1 MEKSDKKRILTR
13 VLIVIAALTLLSCC
27 FLGSTFA
34 RYVTDASGTAQIGV
48 AKWDVSVTPTS
59 GTTVSAALGADLSPD
74 KEAWTSGSST
84 KRQNS
89 TKKALVAAI
98 SNSGEVDA
106 LVSLTGSTTPTLT
119 SAEGL
124 SDETK
129 KGNIAYSDFNTG
141 LAAACFSVKFY
152 MSKNSREPANATT
165 EFKNLTNYE
174 LDAGSAIYIFAQVT
188 WTSQDT
194 AEASGDDLDTWIGQY
209 ITSVSWTLTYTA
221 VQGEEFPTT

>member
-106 LVSLTGSTTPTLT
+106 LVSLTGTDDVTLT
-119 SAEGL
+119 ATGYGDNNRTTAAE
-124 SDETK
+124 
-129 KGNIAYSDFNTG
+129 
-141 LAAACFSVKFY
+141 ACFSIKLY
-152 MSKNSREPANATT
+152 KGDDASDTDTT
-165 EFKNLTNYE
+165 TA
-174 LDAGSAIYIFAQVT
+174 LDATENVAAKNGALYIFAEIT
-188 WTSQDT
+188 WTTQDSGADGT
-194 AEASGDDLDTWIGQY
+194 AGDTLDTWIGQY
-209 ITSVSWTLTYTA
+209 ATKVSWTLTYTA
-221 VQGEEFPTT
+221 VQNSQIPAQPQP